1 MKDLRFHLLLALVL
15 AAACFGI
22 WRWQAPGEALTPAEV
37 ERYVAGF
44 DADLPLPPQDKAE
57 LLAGVR
63 RFAEADDG
71 RPVYMLNLMRYFE
84 ALRPAPGIPETYA
97 GTPREA
103 NALYEAAV
111 IPMALEGGAQ
121 PLFAGEVAG
130 RNVAGADPAEDG
142 WSRVILMRYP
152 SRRAFL
158 DLLSRPDYRA
168 VMPYK
173 MQALHLA
180 LVPVRAE
187 IVLPGLVPASV
198 TLAVLLFLA
207 IGWWR
212 AARRAR
218 TV

>member
-1 MKDLRFHLLLALVL
+1 MKELRFHLLLALVL
-15 AAACFGI
+15 AAACVGI
-22 WRWQAPGEALTPAEV
+22 WRWQSPDRPLTAAEV
-37 ERYVAGF
+37 ERYIAAF
-44 DADLPLPPQDKAE
+44 DAELPLPPQDKAE

-84 ALRPAPGIPETYA
+84 TLRPGPGIPETYA
-97 GTPREA
+97 GTPAEA
-103 NALYEAAV
+103 NAFYEAAV

-142 WSRVILMRYP
+142 WGRVILMRYP

-158 DLLSRPDYRA
+158 DLLSRADYRA

-173 MQALHLA
+173 VQSLHLA
-180 LVPVRAE
+180 LVPVQGE
-187 IVLPGLVPASV
+187 LVLPGIVPASV

-207 IGWWR
+207 IGWGR

-218 TV
+218 SV